1 MADNLQ
7 HISETKLVLDT
18 TIASGAITMP
28 LWMAYL
34 TEAAQIATLF
44 GGLVLLS
51 IRIVIAWRELREKM
65 NGSADHPRH
74 DQGGADNH

>member
-1 MADNLQ
+1 MSDNLQ
-7 HISETKLVLDT
+7 HISETKLILDT
-18 TIASGAITMP
+18 AIASGAITMP

-44 GGLVLLS
+44 GGLVLLI

-65 NGSADHPRH
+65 NGSADNSRH
-74 DQGGADNH
+74 DQGGTDNH